1 MGLFKKKIVKKTYD
15 REHMKPVI
23 RASICTG
30 EEVAGFKDIR
40 TGKIEEIML
49 IRSPEDLEKF
59 KEAVYERE
67 QIGETGMGNQIAIP
81 HGLTDQV
88 NKASVAIAKVKNP
101 VEWESLD
108 DQPVRLIFLLAAPTN
123 ELEKTHLQML
133 AQLASVL
140 AYKEHVDALMECE
153 TKEQFFQLFESYFDE
168 FTKRKE
174 ENK

>member
-1 MGLFKKKIVKKTYD
+1 MNL
-15 REHMKPVI
+15 
-23 RASICTG
+23 
-30 EEVAGFKDIR
+30 
-40 TGKIEEIML
+40 IEILDVNL
-49 IRSPEDLEKF
+49 IDLEM
-59 KEAVYERE
+59 EASSKDEVIHQLCSLLY
-67 QIGETGMGNQIAIP
+67 
-81 HGLTDQV
+81 
-88 NKASVAIAKVKNP
+88 

-153 TKEQFFQLFESYFDE
+153 TKEQFFKLFESYFDE

>member
-1 MGLFKKKIVKKTYD
+1 MNLIEILDVNLIDLEMEASSKDEVIHQLCSLLYENGRVK
-15 REHMKPVI
+15 
-23 RASICTG
+23 
-30 EEVAGFKDIR
+30 
-40 TGKIEEIML
+40 
-49 IRSPEDLEKF
+49 DLEKF

-123 ELEKTHLQML
+123 ELEHNLQ
-133 AQLASVL
+133 V
-140 AYKEHVDALMECE
+140 Y
-153 TKEQFFQLFESYFDE
+153 
-168 FTKRKE
+168 
-174 ENK
+174 

>member
-1 MGLFKKKIVKKTYD
+1 MNLIEILDVNLIDLELEASSKDEVIHQLCSLLYENGRVK
-15 REHMKPVI
+15 
-23 RASICTG
+23 
-30 EEVAGFKDIR
+30 
-40 TGKIEEIML
+40 
-49 IRSPEDLEKF
+49 DLEKF

-88 NKASVAIAKVKNP
+88 NKASVAIGKVKNP

-153 TKEQFFQLFESYFDE
+153 TKEQFFELFESYFDE